1 MANPTI
7 RFAVPLML
15 ATTLLVSGT
24 SIRVTAQAGTAALLG
39 TVTDPSGAAVPEA
52 IVRATHTGTG
62 TMQIAVTDSRGRFR
76 VPNLAVGRYDVA
88 SEKAGF
94 QTVVHKDIDVT
105 VGSERVVDFALP
117 VGDLSETITVEQ
129 SLPLVDTIS
138 AQLSNLVD
146 ETQIRELPLNGR
158 NIEQL
163 ILLAPGV
170 QIYQNIVAGAFYG
183 AAPAYS
189 VSGSRPN
196 GQAQVLDGTNIQDYF
211 NRGSGAGVLGTSMG
225 VEAIAEFQLLT
236 NTYSAQYGGNGSVM
250 NAVTKSGT
258 NAMHGSAYE
267 FFRHSRMDAKNF
279 FDRPGDPIPPF
290 HRNQFGMT
298 LGGPVRQDRVF
309 YFFNYEG
316 LRQKLGLTRIIT
328 VPDENA
334 RRGFLP
340 TGPGGSLVN
349 VGVDPRVAPYFRFWP
364 LPERVLGNGIGNLT
378 VNPSQE
384 GDENY
389 FLGRVDWTLPRGASL
404 FVRYINDRAELL
416 DPAAGPMPDLHPA
429 LNSNH
434 NQFATVEGKIVP
446 SNNVVNLTRF
456 SLSRPQQQSRTD
468 LAIHPELQW
477 FPGEGLPD
485 GGLTIGGGIT
495 GLGSAAP
502 GPWEFLQ
509 GRYTIADDLF
519 FTRGGH
525 NLKVG
530 GAITAVQSDVFSP
543 IPGHGSFSFN
553 SLTLFLQGV
562 AQQYSGTVPG
572 GRDASRRF
580 REMHYDLY
588 VQDDWRLSRKL
599 TLNLGL
605 RYSPTNNGTEA
616 DDKLHRII
624 DPPFGPGFE
633 PVDNIYETNPSLRN
647 IDPRLGVAW
656 DPFDDHS
663 TAIRAG
669 FGVFHAVI
677 GPRDYAATYYN
688 SPPFRTAV
696 QQNPVFSLPFTFSS
710 IVPALPT
717 QTFAMDMKNELATP
731 YVVQWNVNL
740 QRELLR
746 GMVGTIAYVGSRSY
760 NQVQQIQ
767 LNPPVP
773 TLLPDGRMQFATLQT
788 VGGRPTVVDNV
799 RVNPAFDNLSSSRT
813 IGWARYHGLQMGV
826 NRRFADNWSGQVSYT
841 YSKCTDIGSGSF
853 LVDGGTTLSNPFDPD
868 ADEGRCTYDIRHN
881 MNINGLYTLPFDAN
895 PLVRGWQISGIVAA
909 HSGNPFNV
917 TTGIATHTFRGSAAR
932 PDLVPGC
939 DPMRI
944 ESSVDRWYD
953 PACFTLP
960 PVGVLGNFGRNVLNG
975 PRYLTVDAALL
986 KTVDLPNGRT
996 IQFRGEVFNV
1006 LNRANFAL
1014 PSGAV
1019 FIQGAVAGTGVI
1031 NPNAGRIT
1039 STRTTSRQM
1048 QLAVKFVF

>member
-1 MANPTI
+1 MPNHSTF
-7 RFAVPLML
+7 RFAAFAGLFAALL
-15 ATTLLVSGT
+15 AAAM
-24 SIRVTAQAGTAALLG
+24 SIRVEAQAGTAALLG
-39 TVTDPSGAAVPEA
+39 TVTDSSGGAVAEA
-52 IVRATHTGTG
+52 VIRATHTGTG
-62 TMQIAVTDSRGRFR
+62 VTQIAVTDSQGRFR
-76 VPNLAVGRYDVA
+76 VPNLAVGRYEVQ
-88 SEKAGF
+88 SEKNGF
-94 QTVVHKDIDVT
+94 QTVIHKDIDVT

-117 VGDLSETITVEQ
+117 VGNLTETVTVEQ
-129 SLPLVDTIS
+129 SIPLVDTIT
-138 AQLSNLVD
+138 AQISNLVD

-196 GQAQVLDGTNIQDYF
+196 GQAQVLDGTNVQDYF

-225 VEAIAEFQLLT
+225 VEAIGEFQLLT

-258 NAMHGSAYE
+258 NAVHGSAYE
-267 FFRHSRMDAKNF
+267 FLRHSRMDARNF
-279 FDRPGDPIPPF
+279 FDRPGEPIPPF
-290 HRNQFGMT
+290 RRNQFGLT
-298 LGGPVRQDRVF
+298 LGGPIKRDRVF
-309 YFFNYEG
+309 FFANYEG
-316 LRQKLGLTRIIT
+316 LRQTLGLTRIIT

-334 RRGFLP
+334 RNGFLP

-349 VGVDPRVAPYFRFWP
+349 VGVDPRVAPYFKFWP
-364 LPERVLGNGIGNLT
+364 LPDRPIGGGLGNVT
-378 VNPSQE
+378 MNPSQE

-389 FLGRVDWTLPRGASL
+389 FLGRLDWTLPRGASL
-404 FVRYINDRAELL
+404 FVRYISDKAELL
-416 DPAAGPMPDLHPA
+416 DPAAGPLPELNPA
-429 LNSNH
+429 INSNH
-434 NQFATVEGKIVP
+434 NQFATVEARIVP
-446 SNNVVNLTRF
+446 SNRAVNLVRF
-456 SLSRPQQQSRTD
+456 SMSRPQQESRTD
-468 LAIHPELQW
+468 IAIHPELQW

-485 GGLTIGGGIT
+485 GGLTIAGGIT

-509 GRYTIADDLF
+509 SRYTIADDLF
-519 FTRGGH
+519 LTRGGH
-525 NLKVG
+525 NLKF
-530 GAITAVQSDVFSP
+530 GASATAVHSDVFSP

-562 AQQYSGTVPG
+562 PQQYSGTVPG
-572 GRDASRRF
+572 GRDATRLF
-580 REMHYDLY
+580 REMQYDVY
-588 VQDDWRLSRKL
+588 AQDDWRLSREV

-624 DPPFGPGFE
+624 NPPFGPGFE
-633 PVDNIYETNPSLRN
+633 HVDHIYEKNPSLRN

-663 TAIRAG
+663 TSIRAG

-696 QQNPVFSLPFTFSS
+696 QQNPVFSLPFTFSN
-710 IVPALPT
+710 ILAALPT
-717 QTFAMDMKNELATP
+717 QTFAMDMKNDLATP
-731 YVVQWNVNL
+731 YVVQWNVSV
-740 QRELLR
+740 QHEIAPTV
-746 GMVGTIAYVGSRSY
+746 VGTAAYVGSRSE

-767 LNPPVP
+767 LNPPIP
-773 TLLPDGRMQFATLQT
+773 TTLPDGRLQFATLQM
-788 VGGRPTVVDNV
+788 VAGRPAVVDNP

-813 IGWARYHGLQMGV
+813 IGWARYHGLQLGV
-826 NRRFADNWSGQVSYT
+826 NRRFAANWSGQVSYT
-841 YSKCTDIGSGSF
+841 YSTCTDIGSGSF
-853 LVDGGTTLSNPFDPD
+853 LVDGGTTASNPFDPD

-881 MNINGLYTLPFDAN
+881 MTANGLYTLPFSGNA
-895 PLVRGWQISGIVAA
+895 LVEGWQISGIVSA

-917 TTGIATHTFRGSAAR
+917 STGIATHTFRGSAAR

-939 DPMRI
+939 DPLRD
-944 ESSVDRWYD
+944 STVNRWFD

-960 PVGVLGNFGRNVLNG
+960 PVGVLGDFGRNVLNG
-975 PRYLTVDAALL
+975 PKYLNVDAALL
-986 KTVDLPNGRT
+986 KTVALPSGRS
-996 IQFRGEVFNV
+996 IQLRGEVFNV
-1006 LNRANFAL
+1006 LNRANFGA

-1019 FIQGAVAGTGVI
+1019 FSQGAVAGTGVI
-1031 NPNAGRIT
+1031 NPNVGRIT
-1039 STRTTSRQM
+1039 STRTTSRQV
-1048 QLAVKFVF
+1048 QLAVKFMF